1 MDVRRP
7 GRVRYWGGRDVI
19 HKRSGVYVYVG
30 AYFSL
35 TNNNHPPRSRCLLV
49 GKRVVALACQ
59 LAEMGSKP
67 DQKYK
72 MKPRI
77 DLRVLTDDWIE

>member
-49 GKRVVALACQ
+49 GKRVMALACQ
-59 LAEMGSKP
+59 LAEMACSKIQNETQNRP
-67 DQKYK
+67 
-72 MKPRI
+72 PG
-77 DLRVLTDDWIE
+77 TDR